1 MKKIK
6 LNIFIIFS
14 LILLL
19 TSCQSA
25 RDGLTGGKRNNTDEF
40 LVKKKNPLVKPP
52 EFDELP
58 KPTNIKSQ
66 KNNENN
72 ENNKIEKLIGA
83 ATNQNK
89 SNKKSTGNNS
99 LENSIL
105 KTLNEG

>member
-40 LVKKKNPLVKPP
+40 LVKKKNPLV
-52 EFDELP
+52 
-58 KPTNIKSQ
+58 NS
-66 KNNENN
+66 
-72 ENNKIEKLIGA
+72 
-83 ATNQNK
+83 
-89 SNKKSTGNNS
+89 S

-105 KTLNEG
+105 KTLNDD

>member
-58 KPTNIKSQ
+58 KPTNIKLQ
-66 KNNENN
+66 KNN

-83 ATNQNK
+83 ATNKNK